1 MMQVEGR
8 FFQVG
13 IKPHLTKPTLLPRS
27 AREIREIL
35 GQYAEKFGDLGRRG
49 VWVAGFPMIGTVG

>member
-13 IKPHLTKPTLLPRS
+13 IKPHLTKPTSLRRR

-49 VWVAGFPMIGTVG
+49 AWVAVFPMIGTVG